1 MIISSP
7 LSHLVAFLPLQA
19 STPQVENKKHIALTT
34 LTASQLPAGDRTA
47 KGEEPSTTI
56 TWPARGKGSRMSDW
70 GPVVI
75 AVVLFVLLSPGLL
88 FQLPGHCSFVE
99 FGNLHTSAASIVVHS
114 IIFFALITVFVIVVG
129 VHITTG
135 DQPAY

>member
-1 MIISSP
+1 MS
-7 LSHLVAFLPLQA
+7 
-19 STPQVENKKHIALTT
+19 
-34 LTASQLPAGDRTA
+34 
-47 KGEEPSTTI
+47 EEPYALEDMNAGMSPRPST
-56 TWPARGKGSRMSDW
+56 DW
-70 GPVVI
+70 GPIIVAVI
-75 AVVLFVLLSPGLL
+75 LFVVLSPGLL

>member
-1 MIISSP
+1 MESETPPAAARRIA
-7 LSHLVAFLPLQA
+7 HLAFFP
-19 STPQVENKKHIALTT
+19 STPTFPQVIRSNRKK
-34 LTASQLPAGDRTA
+34 
-47 KGEEPSTTI
+47 E
-56 TWPARGKGSRMSDW
+56 RMSDW